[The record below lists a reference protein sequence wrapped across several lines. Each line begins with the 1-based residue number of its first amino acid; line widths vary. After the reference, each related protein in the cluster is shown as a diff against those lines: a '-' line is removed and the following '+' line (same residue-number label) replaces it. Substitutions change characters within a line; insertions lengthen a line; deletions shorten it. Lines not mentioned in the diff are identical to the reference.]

1 VEAGID
7 VIEVRETLEEQPGT
21 YQEDE
26 RECDLPR
33 HQHSTR
39 TRGKMA
45 VEPAANGGVQEI
57 ALQDG
62 SEIAA
67 KCGDPRRKAEEDA
80 GE

>member
-1 VEAGID
+1 
-7 VIEVRETLEEQPGT
+7 
-21 YQEDE
+21 
-26 RECDLPR
+26 
-33 HQHSTR
+33 
-39 TRGKMA
+39 MA